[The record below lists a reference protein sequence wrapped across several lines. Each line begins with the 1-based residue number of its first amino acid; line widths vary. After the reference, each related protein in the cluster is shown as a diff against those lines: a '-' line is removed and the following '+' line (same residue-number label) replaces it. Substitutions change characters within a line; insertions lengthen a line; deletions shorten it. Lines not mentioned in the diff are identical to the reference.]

1 MTTPH
6 MSANCAKVALGLGLL
21 ALAGCSTFNELTGQ
35 KESIEYKSTVSGDP
49 LSIPPDLTKANQ
61 NPHYQ
66 APECTASYSDYA
78 ANQQARNTGSSA
90 SQVLPQQPGIQVM
103 RDGTLRW
110 LVVDQRAEDIFP
122 RAIEFWGDQ
131 GFTTQSKDP
140 QAGLIQTDWAENRAK
155 IP

>member
-1 MTTPH
+1 WPAWLPPAADAARSSIPCHRAQGPDQSECHFRMMTTH
-6 MSANCAKVALGLGLL
+6 IYANCAKVALGLGLL

-66 APECTASYSDYA
+66 APEGTASYSDYA

-110 LVVDQRAEDIFP
+110 LVVDQ
-122 RAIEFWGDQ
+122 
-131 GFTTQSKDP
+131 
-140 QAGLIQTDWAENRAK
+140 
-155 IP
+155 